1 MKKYV
6 LTLVSVLC
14 FVLAIAQP
22 PQTAVAIQSKGHER
36 FWVYI
41 NKQLQNERAD
51 EVVIAKDLAP
61 RTYSVTIVMDNR
73 KQTTF
78 KTKITL
84 HTGVNYFEVAYLP
97 QNNRISFR
105 EADKDAQM
113 AGDAIN
119 AFGRMV
125 YQMDA
130 QYNVNTQQQRYQDNI
145 HGQNGHIPA
154 QAPNHTRVQEP
165 AHNYNYNTTPSQERM
180 PSQKPMVPAPNSTP
194 ASVPAP
200 EPAPAPKPCNDK
212 DFMEIKQLVQ
222 KETYEDAKLT
232 IAKQATAAELLTVD
246 QLAEIATLFTFED
259 TKLQYLKFAYDFCF
273 DPNKYYKLNKV
284 FTYSSSIDELNEFL
298 QTKRK

>member
-22 PQTAVAIQSKGHER
+22 PQTAIAIQSKGHER

-84 HTGVNYFEVAYLP
+84 HTGVNCFEVAYLP
-97 QNNRISFR
+97 QSNRISFR

-113 AGDAIN
+113 AVEAVN
-119 AFGRMV
+119 AFGRKV
-125 YQMDA
+125 YQTDA
-130 QYNVNTQQQRYQDNI
+130 QYNANTQQQRYQDNA

-154 QAPNHTRVQEP
+154 QAPNHTPVQEP
-165 AHNYNYNTTPSQERM
+165 AP
-180 PSQKPMVPAPNSTP
+180 V
-194 ASVPAP
+194 V
-200 EPAPAPKPCNDK
+200 APAPKPCNDK

-246 QLAEIATLFTFED
+246 QLVEIATLFTFED

-298 QTKRK
+298 QTKRR